1 MDQMD
6 KKVREAIE
14 ASVRA
19 GIDAVGGVEGIRSLS
34 MFPSAAKR
42 REVKRAA

>member
-42 REVKRAA
+42 REFKRVA

>member
-19 GIDAVGGVEGIRSLS
+19 GINAVGGIDGIRSMS

-42 REVKRAA
+42 RELKRVA